1 MRGLSMRFSIRL
13 LALVGL
19 LLPMALYAQKDTV
32 YVTGGLQH
40 ESLFPTVSTPKPDW
54 AKISHLSNTYL
65 DLGVRYEHNGDNK
78 AGFQGVEVML
88 RGELTKW
95 PLMGYDPDFGGYGL
109 SHLHVA
115 LPFRWGRITVG
126 DVYGQFGSGFVL
138 RLYEDRP
145 LGIDNALRGGK
156 IEFTPYKGI
165 YATLIGGKQR
175 RYWNC
180 YTDGAGGWNYT
191 QDAALGGN
199 LELGIHEWS
208 QAMQDAGANLTIGA
222 SYVSKYQQKDSL
234 GLVQESFVDSL
245 GTHIINYFYN
255 VPAWVGAA
263 DLRAQ
268 FQMKGWNALIEYA
281 YKANDPVNYP
291 NDKHPYYYNYKH
303 GEALLLSL
311 SYSQKGMSVI
321 LQAKRSENMLFLS
334 DRNILNNQS
343 NTCGRLNHLP
353 PFANQHTYALASL
366 YPYGTEKMGN
376 EWAFQGEI
384 RYTWKRGT
392 PMGGKYGTTLKL
404 NASHIRGLSDERIES
419 DKASWWGIGKETR
432 YTDVN
437 IELNKKIDKQWYLG
451 AMLMYQGYNKKLIE
465 GEGDMVHAGI
475 AVLEAKYALNK
486 NIQMRAEVQY
496 LYTPHDLGQWF
507 FALYEI
513 SLWKQL
519 MLSAQYQYNIGY
531 GNVEPED
538 RHFYTVA
545 ATWQRKAHRLMAG
558 YTKTREGY
566 NCSGGVCRLVPQQE
580 GVNITYNFSW

>member
-1 MRGLSMRFSIRL
+1 MRFSTYL
-13 LALVGL
+13 FTLVGL
-19 LLPMALYAQKDTV
+19 LILPMGVYAQKDTV

-40 ESLFPTVSTPKPDW
+40 ESLFPTVNVDADRTTPKADW
-54 AKISHLSNTYL
+54 AKIDHLSNTYL
-65 DLGVRYEHNGDNK
+65 DLGVRYEHNSDNK

-88 RGELTKW
+88 RGELTQW
-95 PLMGYDPDFGGYGL
+95 PLLGYDADFGGYGL

-115 LPFRWGRITVG
+115 LPFQWGRVTVG

-165 YATLIGGKQR
+165 YATVIGGKQR

-191 QDAALGGN
+191 QDATVGGN

-208 QAMQDAGANLTIGA
+208 QAMQDAGANLTIGG
-222 SYVSKYQQKDSL
+222 SYVSKYQRMD
-234 GLVQESFVDSL
+234 
-245 GTHIINYFYN
+245 TIITSIDNQPYMYN
-255 VPAWVGAA
+255 LPEWVGAG
-263 DLRAQ
+263 DVRAQ
-268 FQMKGWNALIEYA
+268 LQMKGWNALVEYA
-281 YKANDPVNYP
+281 YKANDPTIINNYS
-291 NDKHPYYYNYKH
+291 YKH

-321 LQAKRSENMLFLS
+321 LQAKRSENMSFRS
-334 DRNILNNQS
+334 DRKLNNLS
-343 NTCGRLNHLP
+343 GTLNHMP

-366 YPYGTEKMGN
+366 YPYATEAMGN
-376 EWAFQGEI
+376 EWAFQGEV

-404 NASHIRGLSDERIES
+404 NASHIRGLSEERILS
-419 DKASWWGIGKETR
+419 DNASWWGIGKETY

-437 IELNKKIDKQWYLG
+437 LELNKKINKQWYLG
-451 AMLMYQGYNKKLIE
+451 AMLMYQGYNKKIVE
-465 GEGDMVHAGI
+465 GHGDMVHAGI
-475 AVLEAKYALNK
+475 AVVEAKYALNK
-486 NIQMRAEVQY
+486 NVQMRAEVQY
-496 LYTPHDLGQWF
+496 LYTKQDLGQWF

-531 GNVEPED
+531 GNEDPED

-558 YTKTREGY
+558 YTKTRAGY
-566 NCSGGVCRLVPQQE
+566 NCSGGVCRYVPKQE